1 MVCYD
6 IGNEQEIGNNIWGH
20 NDMEIVW
27 VLYLCI
33 FVSRCN
39 FFVFLMANKLNVKA
53 SRLSSCDKMEIA
65 HTRFSTS
72 VYNLNKLGNQPQ
84 VLSREWISMVCF
96 MYPTFQSVMRLL
108 CLTAMCNGLTA
119 LWPSGARHGKHRFR
133 QPGAKPVSEPV
144 LTYFQL
150 DLREQ
155 VSDISTKIQ
164 IFSFKKLHFKCHL
177 PNSNHFVQ
185 SLMR

>member
-65 HTRFSTS
+65 HTSFSTS

-133 QPGAKPVSEPV
+133 QWLGAWKRQASIWTSADLFSIGPSG
-144 LTYFQL
+144 TSIRHINQNTNIFFQ
-150 DLREQ
+150 
-155 VSDISTKIQ
+155 KIAFQ
-164 IFSFKKLHFKCHL
+164 MSSAK
-177 PNSNHFVQ
+177 
-185 SLMR
+185 